1 MNGYQHFNV
10 TDSSFFDRYPH
21 FPNFT
26 TVQYINGTQLVLGN
40 PFRSLLLMAPE
51 PLSPDSAAMKAGAQL
66 VEAVAAYRSIDK
78 TMTVLIP
85 TRKTLLAQAVNL
97 GGHLYAFKEALHLVE
112 MTPAKEALFHVR
124 DDALEAK
131 KECGFEPP
139 AAAMKECALAL
150 QYYQAQRKDAQIRKK
165 DADNRKT
172 KRAATT
178 GRKPPKKKVNSAPTV
193 EDGEDDEDGVSIIPA
208 PAVDANSMDVDDD
221 GAAGAPSKLAGLHFH
236 KGAVAR
242 VPTIVDSGSNV
253 SVLVKSKNTSE
264 GKRPET
270 VVQYTKPEPSLKDF
284 PPRKRQR
291 TSSIYANISDDE
303 AAIDAFVDPPAN
315 VADKARAFIAE
326 NPPPASSDRSP
337 LEIKK
342 DLEYS
347 AIRLDV
353 HLRRIDRLQA
363 DLKVAEDRQWHE
375 LQFERLAKGEIE
387 PPPSSPE
394 GC

>member
-1 MNGYQHFNV
+1 
-10 TDSSFFDRYPH
+10 
-21 FPNFT
+21 
-26 TVQYINGTQLVLGN
+26 
-40 PFRSLLLMAPE
+40 MAPE

-78 TMTVLIP
+78 TMTVLVP

-112 MTPAKEALFHVR
+112 MTPAKEALFHIR

-165 DADNRKT
+165 DADDRKT

-178 GRKPPKKKVNSAPTV
+178 GRKLPKKKVNSAPTV

-208 PAVDANSMDVDDD
+208 PAVDANSVRLFLQSCLSSLTNSPISSRWMSTTMA
-221 GAAGAPSKLAGLHFH
+221 AAGAPSKLAGLHFH
-236 KGAVAR
+236 KGAVTR
-242 VPTIVDSGSNV
+242 IPTIVDSGSNV
-253 SVLVKSKNTSE
+253 SSKNTSE

-270 VVQYTKPEPSLKDF
+270 VRLPYERIRFLNRDSPAYLKVVQYTKPEPSLKDF

>member
-1 MNGYQHFNV
+1 
-10 TDSSFFDRYPH
+10 
-21 FPNFT
+21 
-26 TVQYINGTQLVLGN
+26 
-40 PFRSLLLMAPE
+40 MAPE

-165 DADNRKT
+165 DADDRKT
-172 KRAATT
+172 RRYATT

-193 EDGEDDEDGVSIIPA
+193 EDGVSIIPA

-253 SVLVKSKNTSE
+253 SVLMKSKNTSE

-337 LEIKK
+337 LM
-342 DLEYS
+342 S
-347 AIRLDV
+347 TF
-353 HLRRIDRLQA
+353 
-363 DLKVAEDRQWHE
+363 
-375 LQFERLAKGEIE
+375 FERFSNICLCLIVGFTPFKGYFLLR
-387 PPPSSPE
+387 
-394 GC
+394 